1 MSPKKPKSSTPAR
14 RCCPC
19 GRTAVAMDGNC
30 PVCADCLRIEQRLRK
45 SPKTAQPI
53 LANFSY
59 LHLSSDATPSRR
71 ESDAYHESGHATVAV
86 LLGVAIDVVE
96 LLPEGSNPSAKFR
109 FGIVKPNQ
117 CDAVVVI
124 AKSGLWAEL
133 AFNPSASR
141 TPRKQDEL
149 IAARACRGKVDCL
162 FPAARAAFMRAAEL
176 QALRLVAENLPIIKA
191 LAQCLLEKG
200 RLSGKE
206 VTGFVRQ
213 RISGASPD
221 SKTDNCVNKKD

>member
-1 MSPKKPKSSTPAR
+1 M
-14 RCCPC
+14 
-19 GRTAVAMDGNC
+19 
-30 PVCADCLRIEQRLRK
+30 
-45 SPKTAQPI
+45 
-53 LANFSY
+53 ANFSY

-109 FGIVKPNQ
+109 FGTVNPDQ
-117 CDAVVVI
+117 RDAVVIV

-176 QALRLVAENLPIIKA
+176 QALQLVAAHLPVIAA
-191 LAQCLLEKG
+191 LAQQLLAKG
-200 RLSGKE
+200 KLSGQE
-206 VTGFVRQ
+206 ATDFVRQ
-213 RISGASPD
+213 KLRAGA
-221 SKTDNCVNKKD
+221 